1 MAMTTEAIAQ
11 LADAIRQQTLSQAE
25 KIPPQPPVAAVAF
38 KAPPFWT
45 TNASAWFLRLEA
57 TFATHTPPITN
68 DDKISS
74 CGPTSRLRYIQACTS
89 GS

>member
-38 KAPPFWT
+38 KAPPF
-45 TNASAWFLRLEA
+45 
-57 TFATHTPPITN
+57 
-68 DDKISS
+68 
-74 CGPTSRLRYIQACTS
+74 
-89 GS
+89 

>member
-38 KAPPFWT
+38 KEPPFGQPMRQHGFFVW
-45 TNASAWFLRLEA
+45 RLLSLP
-57 TFATHTPPITN
+57 THLPSLMT
-68 DDKISS
+68 
-74 CGPTSRLRYIQACTS
+74 
-89 GS
+89 